1 MVFLAVC
8 SQRELG
14 VRGRLQVRWSFAAVF
29 AIALLRPLPRFRS
42 AACFQSAI
50 ISATACRTFKCCLP
64 SADEVV
70 QVRSRTLTKWFSSTR
85 LETRTKESTSIA
97 SVRVTNLYAE

>member
-14 VRGRLQVRWSFAAVF
+14 ARGRLQVPWNS
-29 AIALLRPLPRFRS
+29 PRCFSWPCEDPCPDSGVR
-42 AACFQSAI
+42 ACFQSAI

-85 LETRTKESTSIA
+85 LETRTKESNSYE
-97 SVRVTNLYAE
+97 SVRVANLYA